1 MKTIFNKIVL
11 LAVAVLMTLCAPIEQ
26 DTEVLKGL
34 QEARKNI
41 TKAEAYFLGD
51 ANKAG
56 TDVYN
61 LRLMSEDV
69 SVNYKLTSTVAD
81 NAYQGHGYVVY
92 AEFSTE
98 QDSLLLGK
106 FVYDAEDTDEAGTFA
121 NAYLLNLHG
130 TANVAD
136 AAKTLIEGGTITIEE
151 NKIELD
157 LVLSNGS
164 KVELTYAKAI
174 EVGDPDFIREPLSEE
189 AFEIVITS
197 YSYETENVD
206 ANGDG
211 KMDFSLSTLTLE
223 GPKGTI
229 VIDEIP
235 DDLYP
240 IGEEPGVPAVG
251 EYELTDDGTYD
262 DFTFTPGEIYKGK
275 LYGSYVLNGSSAAF
289 TKIWYLAAKTE
300 MTITETAGKLKIVVN
315 GTSVNGST
323 ISAVYEEQDEE
334 E

>member
-26 DTEVLKGL
+26 DTEVLEGL

-41 TKAEAYFLGD
+41 TKSEAYFLGD
-51 ANKAG
+51 ANKVG

-61 LRLMSEDV
+61 LRLMSEGV
-69 SVNYKLTSTVAD
+69 SVNYKLASNAVAD

-106 FVYDAEDTDEAGTFA
+106 FVYDAEGTAEAGTFA
-121 NAYLLNLHG
+121 KAYLLNLHG
-130 TANVAD
+130 DASVAD

-251 EYELTDDGTYD
+251 TYNLTDGTYD
-262 DFTFTPGEIYKGK
+262 DFTFTPGEIYKDK
-275 LYGSYVLNGSSAAF
+275 LYGSYALNGSSAAF
-289 TKIWYLAAKTE
+289 TKIWYLAEAE
-300 MTITETAGKLKIVVN
+300 MTITATAGKLKIVVN

-323 ISAVYEEQDEE
+323 ISAVYEEKDEE